1 MTKFTLVLAGI
12 IVIAMGFL
20 SVVPQLE
27 FAKMPLW
34 YGIVLIIVG
43 LISAI
48 IGLMAKKPG
57 SSK

>member
-1 MTKFTLVLAGI
+1 MTKVTLVLAGI

-48 IGLMAKKPG
+48 IGLMAKRP

>member
-1 MTKFTLVLAGI
+1 MTKVTLVLAGI
-12 IVIAMGFL
+12 VVIAMGFL

-34 YGIVLIIVG
+34 YGIVLIVVG

-48 IGLMAKKPG
+48 IGLMAKRPG

>member
-1 MTKFTLVLAGI
+1 MTKVTLVLVGI

-34 YGIVLIIVG
+34 YGILLIVVG

-48 IGLMAKKPG
+48 IGLMAKKPA
-57 SSK
+57 SK

>member
-1 MTKFTLVLAGI
+1 MTKFILVLVGI

-34 YGIVLIIVG
+34 YGIVLIVVG
-43 LISAI
+43 LVSAI
-48 IGLMAKKPG
+48 IGLMAKRPG
-57 SSK
+57 SSR

>member
-12 IVIAMGFL
+12 IVIVMGFL

-27 FAKMPLW
+27 FAKMPMW
-34 YGIVLIIVG
+34 YGILLIVVG
-43 LISAI
+43 LVSAI

-57 SSK
+57 SK

>member
-1 MTKFTLVLAGI
+1 MTLVLVGI

-43 LISAI
+43 LLSAI
-48 IGLMAKKPG
+48 IGLMAKRPV
-57 SSK
+57 SK

>member
-1 MTKFTLVLAGI
+1 MTKVTLVFVGI

-20 SVVPQLE
+20 SIVPQLE
-27 FAKMPLW
+27 FAKMPMW

-48 IGLMAKKPG
+48 IGLMAKRPV
-57 SSK
+57 SK

>member
-1 MTKFTLVLAGI
+1 MTKVTLVFVGI

-27 FAKMPLW
+27 FAKMPMW
-34 YGIVLIIVG
+34 YGILLIVVG

-48 IGLMAKKPG
+48 IGLMAKRPV
-57 SSK
+57 SK

>member
-1 MTKFTLVLAGI
+1 MTKVTLVLVGI

-34 YGIVLIIVG
+34 YGVVLIVVG

-48 IGLMAKKPG
+48 IGLMAKRPV
-57 SSK
+57 SK

>member
-1 MTKFTLVLAGI
+1 MTKVTLVLVGI
-12 IVIAMGFL
+12 IVIVMGFL

-34 YGIVLIIVG
+34 YGILLIIVG

-48 IGLMAKKPG
+48 IGLMAKRPG
-57 SSK
+57 GK

>member
-1 MTKFTLVLAGI
+1 MTKVILVLVGI

-27 FAKMPLW
+27 FAKMPMW
-34 YGIVLIIVG
+34 YGILLIVVG
-43 LISAI
+43 LVSAI

-57 SSK
+57 SK

>member
-1 MTKFTLVLAGI
+1 MLKATLVLVGI
-12 IVIAMGFL
+12 VVVIMGFL

-34 YGIVLIIVG
+34 YGILLIVVG
-43 LISAI
+43 FVSAV
-48 IGLMAKKPG
+48 IGLMAKRP

>member
-1 MTKFTLVLAGI
+1 MIKLTMVLVGI
-12 IVIAMGFL
+12 IVIVMGFL

-48 IGLMAKKPG
+48 IGLMAKKPV
-57 SSK
+57 SK

>member
-34 YGIVLIIVG
+34 YGIVLIAVG
-43 LISAI
+43 LVSAI
-48 IGLMAKKPG
+48 IGLMAKRPG
-57 SSK
+57 SK